1 MVLGLGM
8 IISGLKV
15 KQASL
20 TQEEPLGIDGQR
32 VKVIQVIDGD
42 TIEIERGQLV
52 RYTGIDT
59 PETVDPRRP
68 VGCFGKEAAEE
79 NKKLVENKSV
89 VLTKDVS
96 ETDKYQRLLRYVYVM
111 LDNGQVL
118 FVNDHLVRQGFAKVS
133 TYPPDVKF
141 TEQLLEAERE
151 AREGNRGLWSK
162 CL

>member
-1 MVLGLGM
+1 MVLGLSM

-15 KQASL
+15 EQISF
-20 TQEEPLGIDGQR
+20 TQEEPLDINGQR

-52 RYTGIDT
+52 RYIGIDT
-59 PETVDPRRP
+59 PETVDPRRS

-118 FVNDHLVRQGFAKVS
+118 FVNDHLARQGFAKVS

-151 AREGNRGLWSK
+151 AREGNKGLWSK